1 MKMQA
6 LQLKEIKLPESGA
19 TCKIALTYGD
29 ICDIEDALYGSIE
42 MEIGTDAKQKLNA
55 GALTKEKEM
64 ILTRGLRSWEF
75 ESEDGSPLPITYDN
89 IRQLTRK
96 DGDFL
101 HASIRRIYEFKVK
114 DEDKKK

>member
-1 MKMQA
+1 MFSPNVIEKV
-6 LQLKEIKLPESGA
+6 SNF
-19 TCKIALTYGD
+19 KIT
-29 ICDIEDALYGSIE
+29 
-42 MEIGTDAKQKLNA
+42 
-55 GALTKEKEM
+55 LTKEKEM
-64 ILTRGLRSWEF
+64 ILTRGLRNWEF